1 MCGDLSKENSD
12 LKKEIKVLKFK
23 VTRLNNKIV
32 KNQKQWAETLQELQQ
47 ESHQHDLQQDCGKS
61 FFTQFQGGEPY
72 KRRLQPKKKKTI
84 LSTTET
90 VQLHLDITIKWWHK
104 FLFIVL
110 SGKEIKYFLSM

>member
-72 KRRLQPKKKKTI
+72 KRRLQPKKKKKNN
-84 LSTTET
+84 SEHNRNCT
-90 VQLHLDITIKWWHK
+90 VAFRHNN
-104 FLFIVL
+104 
-110 SGKEIKYFLSM
+110 